1 MRVVVNQ
8 WVYQTAVEL
17 ARIFGVECVTTNM
30 YDGMLIS
37 VHEQNWEWNRN
48 EEIEMKRMPRR
59 TFERDKSSCE
69 NSELKVAE
77 RGRREV

>member
-1 MRVVVNQ
+1 MGVSE
-8 WVYQTAVEL
+8 AVEL
-17 ARIFGVECVTTNM
+17 TRIFGVECVTTNM

-59 TFERDKSSCE
+59 MFETDGSNGEK
-69 NSELKVAE
+69 SELKLVGK
-77 RGRREV
+77 RRREA